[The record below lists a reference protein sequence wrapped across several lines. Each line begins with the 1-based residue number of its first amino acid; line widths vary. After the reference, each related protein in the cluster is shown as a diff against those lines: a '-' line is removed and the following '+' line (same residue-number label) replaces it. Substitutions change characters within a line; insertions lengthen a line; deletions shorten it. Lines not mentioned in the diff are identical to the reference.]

1 MRYTIALNISTS
13 DAHQLN
19 VGQIDLRVRQYAQ
32 QAGISIQGNNSLI
45 SDVSSIL
52 PPYRSTV
59 VVNVGVNGDNL
70 ADQVIRSLDACVI
83 RAVSDTG
90 RFRWGISTIANAIPH
105 GASGEGRPYIL
116 NPVSSVMREA
126 VNGTG
131 VPHSTAS
138 VGVGD
143 TSVRDSSNPNAPLG
157 TVVPSAAQQ
166 ELDRAGRSFTDQYGT
181 FIYVG
186 AGVVALAS
194 VAAIVWRV
202 KR

>member
-13 DAHQLN
+13 DAHKLN
-19 VGQIDLRVRQYAQ
+19 VGQIDLKVRQQAQ
-32 QAGISIQGNNSLI
+32 RAGISIQGNNSSI

-52 PPYRSTV
+52 PPYRSMV
-59 VVNVGVNGDNL
+59 VVNVGVNGNL
-70 ADQVIRSLDACVI
+70 DDTMLRALDGCVVLAIR
-83 RAVSDTG
+83 DTG
-90 RFRWGISTIANAIPH
+90 GFLWSIGAITSAIPH
-105 GASGEGRPYIL
+105 GASGEGRPFIL
-116 NPVSSVMREA
+116 NPVSSIRREA
-126 VNGTG
+126 VSGTG

-143 TSVRDSSNPNAPLG
+143 SVTRDSSNPNSPLG
-157 TVVPSAAQQ
+157 TIVPSAAQQ

-194 VAAIVWRV
+194 VAAIVWKV